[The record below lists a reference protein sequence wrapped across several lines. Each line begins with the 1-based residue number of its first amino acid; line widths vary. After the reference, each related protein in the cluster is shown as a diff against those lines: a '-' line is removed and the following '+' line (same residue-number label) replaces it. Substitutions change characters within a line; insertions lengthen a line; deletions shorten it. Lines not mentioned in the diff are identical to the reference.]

1 MTDLLIRNVTAVTVD
16 AGRRV
21 IEDAAIAVDG
31 DRIVHVG
38 PVADLPSQH
47 ATAEKVIDGRGMAA
61 IPGLIDSHSHAGHGL
76 VRSLGAGNTGAWFA
90 ACEEIYARGST
101 VDFWRAEAELAQL
114 ERLMA
119 GVTTNLTL
127 LGGGADNYRTDDPAF
142 GDAHC
147 AATTASGLRT
157 VLAVGPG
164 RPPFPKPYKV
174 YEGNEARDVALSF
187 ERQMEV
193 CEDLIRRHDGV
204 LDRRTG
210 IALIMP
216 VYHAHHMEEAGDAK
230 AIREMSEAVADLRA
244 RHGVIYTQDGHRD
257 GTIALAQELG
267 TLGPF
272 ALLSHSV
279 DLTDADFAAL
289 RETGASIVHNPTAI
303 MSIYGRCP
311 APELIDEGVRVVLGS
326 DAGAPDRGFDM
337 FRHMKQAM
345 LYHRRHFA
353 DPAWMPPG
361 KVLEMATI
369 DAAEALGLGDELG
382 SLETGK
388 KADIVLVDMRKPHL
402 YPANMPLT
410 RLTHF
415 ATAADV
421 DTVVS
426 DGRLVMDNRRV
437 LTMDTGAVL
446 DAAQAELT
454 RALERTG
461 LAGLIEEPAGMW
473 GASRFDPSEGNPW
486 QPGERAGG
494 RS

>member
-1 MTDLLIRNVTAVTVD
+1 MTDLLIRNVIAVTVD

-21 IEDAAIAVDG
+21 IEDAAIAVRG
-31 DRIVHVG
+31 DRIVYVG
-38 PVADLPSQH
+38 SDADLP
-47 ATAEKVIDGRGMAA
+47 AEYEAARKVIDGRGMAA
-61 IPGLIDSHSHAGHGL
+61 MPGLIDSHSHAGHGL
-76 VRSLGAGNTGAWFA
+76 VRSLGAGNTEVWFQ

-127 LGGGADNYRTDDPAF
+127 LGGGADIYRTDDPVY

-147 AATTASGLRT
+147 EATTASGLRT

-164 RPPFPKPYKV
+164 RPPFPKPYKALQN
-174 YEGNEARDVALSF
+174 GEAQDVALSF
-187 ERQMEV
+187 ARQMEV
-193 CEDLIRRHDGV
+193 SEDLIRRHDGV
-204 LDRRTG
+204 LDKRTG

-216 VYHAHHMEEAGDAK
+216 VYHAHHMEDAADAK
-230 AIREMSEAVADLRA
+230 AIREMSEVVTDLRA

-257 GTIALAQELG
+257 GTIALAQGLG

-311 APELIDEGVRVVLGS
+311 APELIDAGVRVVLGS

-353 DPAWMPPG
+353 DPAYMPPG

-369 DAAEALGLGDELG
+369 DAANALGLGDELG
-382 SLETGK
+382 SIETGK
-388 KADIVLVDMRKPHL
+388 KADIILIDMKKPHL
-402 YPANMPLT
+402 SPVNMPLT
-410 RLTHF
+410 RITHF

-421 DTVVS
+421 DTVLV
-426 DGRLVMDNRRV
+426 DGRVVMEGRQVRT
-437 LTMDTGAVL
+437 LEPGAVME
-446 DAAQAELT
+446 AAGVELAK
-454 RALERTG
+454 ALERTG
-461 LAGLIEEPAGMW
+461 LTALTEEPARMW
-473 GASRFDPSEGNPW
+473 GATRF
-486 QPGERAGG
+486 AGMG
-494 RS
+494 AGS

>member
-16 AGRRV
+16 PGRRI
-21 IEDAAIAVDG
+21 IEDAAIAVTG
-31 DRIVHVG
+31 DRILHVG
-38 PVADLPSQH
+38 PDADLPPEH
-47 ATAEKVIDGRGMAA
+47 AAAARVIDGRGMAA

-76 VRSLGAGNTGAWFA
+76 VRSLGAGNTDAWFE
-90 ACEEIYARGST
+90 ACEHIYARGST
-101 VDFWRAEAELAQL
+101 VDFWRAEAQLALL

-127 LGGGADNYRTDDPAF
+127 LGGGADIYRTDDPAF

-164 RPPFPKPYKV
+164 RPPFPKPYTSHDNGKP
-174 YEGNEARDVALSF
+174 RDLALSF

-193 CEDLIRRHDGV
+193 SEDLIRRHDD
-204 LDRRTG
+204 LLARRTG

-216 VYHAHHMEEAGDAK
+216 VYHAHHMEDAAEAK
-230 AIREMSEAVADLRA
+230 AICKMSDAVADLRA
-244 RHGVIYTQDGHRD
+244 RHGVLYTQDGHRD
-257 GTIALAQELG
+257 GTIALASDLG

-279 DLTDADFAAL
+279 DLTDADIAAL
-289 RETGASIVHNPTAI
+289 RETGANIVHNPTAI

-311 APELIDEGVRVVLGS
+311 APELIDAGIRVVLGS

-369 DAAEALGLGDELG
+369 DAAHALGLGDELG
-382 SLETGK
+382 SLEAGK
-388 KADIVLVDMRKPHL
+388 KADIVMVDMRKPHL
-402 YPANMPLT
+402 YPPNMPLT

-421 DTVVS
+421 DTVVC
-426 DGRLVMDNRRV
+426 DGRPVMENRRV
-437 LTMDTGAVL
+437 LTMAADDVL

-461 LAGLIEEPAGMW
+461 LAHLLEEPAGMW
-473 GASRFDPSEGNPW
+473 GASRFEASQGPAW
-486 QPGERAGG
+486 QPGERAGAKT
-494 RS
+494 

>member
-1 MTDLLIRNVTAVTVD
+1 MTDLLIRNVTALTVD

-21 IEDAAIAVDG
+21 IEDAAIAVTA
-31 DRIVHVG
+31 DRIVYVG
-38 PVADLPSQH
+38 ADADLPAEH
-47 ATAEKVIDGRGMAA
+47 ASAAMVIDGRGKAA

-76 VRSLGAGNTGAWFA
+76 VRSLGAGNTGAWFE
-90 ACEEIYARGST
+90 ACEHIYARGST

-127 LGGGADNYRTDDPAF
+127 LGGGADIYRTDDPAF

-157 VLAVGPG
+157 ALAVGPG

-174 YEGNEARDVALSF
+174 YDKDGSRDLALSF

-193 CEDLIRRHDGV
+193 SEDLICRHDDLLGK
-204 LDRRTG
+204 RTG

-216 VYHAHHMEEAGDAK
+216 VYHAHHMEDAAEAQAVRD
-230 AIREMSEAVADLRA
+230 MSAAVADMRA
-244 RHGVIYTQDGHRD
+244 RHGVLYTQDGHRD

-289 RETGASIVHNPTAI
+289 RETGASIIHNPTAI

-311 APELIDEGVRVVLGS
+311 APELLDEGIRVVLGS

-369 DAAEALGLGDELG
+369 DAAHALGLGDDLG

-388 KADIVLVDMRKPHL
+388 KADIALVDMRKPHL

-421 DTVVS
+421 DTVIS
-426 DGRLVMDNRRV
+426 DGQLVMENRRV
-437 LTMDTGAVL
+437 LTMDTEAVL

-461 LAGLIEEPAGMW
+461 LTDLISEPVGMW
-473 GASRFDPSEGNPW
+473 GASRFDPSEGQPW
-486 QPGERAGG
+486 QPGERAGD
-494 RS
+494 R